1 MMIIKFQ
8 HPLLKLQTIAAFF
21 MLIMLAACTEPFA
34 VPKKGEN
41 EKNTRVIF
49 EEGIEIEK
57 NIQGDEQ
64 IVEIV
69 ENQKARVKK
78 LAQFGPTREI
88 SNKNLSLNRKKI
100 INTSEPNTPV
110 LASLNTDL
118 YESFPVTL
126 SFINTDIR
134 EVMQVF
140 SEITNRNIL
149 VGKEVQ
155 AILNI
160 ELRDI
165 PWKIALKSI
174 LDIEGLTW
182 AIDNKTGLIRIHGK
196 DILREQIT
204 YDKERLQTLN
214 DQLDYQASLV
224 PKSTAVFQLYYIKAE
239 TMLKRLNEALLGGQA
254 GEGETAASTISSV
267 KLMAEP
273 NQNTIIANGT
283 EEDLIFVEKIINEV
297 DLPVEQVLIEAIIV
311 KATDTFQEEL
321 GARLGGA
328 VDIASFKQDTKNEQ
342 LRDLRGTQVG
352 PGQANSGSAAKDQS
366 FATVANTDE
375 YNQDRITDFA
385 IANPTMGLGIIADIG
400 FAQLKGEIFT
410 MQSEGLTKTIDNPK
424 VFVLDNQEAKITS
437 GTQIAYIGS
446 GDNAGVELVD
456 AALELTVTPQIVGDG
471 NILIILSVS
480 NNSPSGSGSNPPI
493 STLEIDTSLIVK
505 DGDVV
510 VIGGVFSN
518 TESQSESKVPILGDI
533 PFLGRLFRS
542 DAKVDNQEQVLIFI
556 APKVV

>member
-1 MMIIKFQ
+1 MMNINFQ
-8 HPLLKLQTIAAFF
+8 HPLLKFQTIAVFLI
-21 MLIMLAACTEPFA
+21 LIMLVACTEPYT

-49 EEGIEIEK
+49 EEDIEKEK

-64 IVEIV
+64 IIEIV
-69 ENQKARVKK
+69 KNQKAKVER

-214 DQLDYQASLV
+214 DQLDYQANLV

-254 GEGETAASTISSV
+254 GEGETAASTISSI

-328 VDIASFKQDTKNEQ
+328 VDIASFKQGTKNEQ
-342 LRDLRGTQVG
+342 LRDLRGVQVG
-352 PGQANSGSAAKDQS
+352 PGQANSGDVSTQA
-366 FATVANTDE
+366 FATVANTDA

-385 IANPTMGLGIIADIG
+385 IANPTLGLGIIADIG
-400 FAQLKGEIFT
+400 FAQIKGEIFT

>member
-1 MMIIKFQ
+1 MMNINFQ
-8 HPLLKLQTIAAFF
+8 HPLLKFQTIAVFLI
-21 MLIMLAACTEPFA
+21 LIMLVACTEPYT

-49 EEGIEIEK
+49 EEDIEKEK

-64 IVEIV
+64 IIEIV
-69 ENQKARVKK
+69 KNQKAKVER

-214 DQLDYQASLV
+214 DQLDYQANLV

-254 GEGETAASTISSV
+254 GEGETAASTISSI

-342 LRDLRGTQVG
+342 LRDLRGVQVG
-352 PGQANSGSAAKDQS
+352 PGQANSGDVSTQA
-366 FATVANTDE
+366 FATVANTDA

-385 IANPTMGLGIIADIG
+385 IANPTLGLGIIADIG
-400 FAQLKGEIFT
+400 FAQIKGEIFT

-437 GTQIAYIGS
+437 GTQIAYIGT

>member
-1 MMIIKFQ
+1 MMNINFQ
-8 HPLLKLQTIAAFF
+8 HPLLILQTTAFLL
-21 MLIMLAACTEPFA
+21 MLIILAACTEPYS
-34 VPKKGEN
+34 VPKKGED

-49 EEGIEIEK
+49 EEDIDTEK

-64 IVEIV
+64 IVELV
-69 ENQKARVKK
+69 KNQKAKVES

-88 SNKNLSLNRKKI
+88 SNEDLSLNRKKI
-100 INTSEPNTPV
+100 INTSEPNTPM

-126 SFINTDIR
+126 SFTNTDIR

-160 ELRDI
+160 ELRNI

-182 AIDNKTGLIRIHGK
+182 AIDEKTGLIRIHGK
-196 DILREQIT
+196 DVLREQIT
-204 YDKERLQTLN
+204 YDEERLQSLN
-214 DQLDYQASLV
+214 DQLDYQANLV
-224 PKSTAVFQLYYIKAE
+224 PKSTAVFQLYYVKAE

-254 GEGETAASTISSV
+254 GEGETAASSTSSI

-273 NQNTIIANGT
+273 SQNTIIANGT
-283 EEDLIFVEKIINEV
+283 KEDLIFVEKIINEV

-328 VDIASFKQDTKNEQ
+328 ANIPLIDGDERIRDI
-342 LRDLRGTQVG
+342 RGTQVG
-352 PGQANSGSAAKDQS
+352 PGQANSGSAETQA
-366 FATVANTDE
+366 FATAADTDS
-375 YNQDRITDFA
+375 YNQDRITDFS
-385 IANPTMGLGIIADIG
+385 IANPTLGLGIIADIG
-400 FAQLKGEIFT
+400 FAQLKGEIYV

-437 GTQIAYIGS
+437 GTQIAYTG
-446 GDNAGVELVD
+446 GGEDAGVELVD

-471 NILIILSVS
+471 NIKISLAVS

-493 STLEIDTSLIVK
+493 STLEIDTNLIVK

-533 PFLGRLFRS
+533 PIIGRLFRS

>member
-1 MMIIKFQ
+1 MMNINFQ
-8 HPLLKLQTIAAFF
+8 HPLLKFQTIAVFLI
-21 MLIMLAACTEPFA
+21 LIMLVACTEPYT

-49 EEGIEIEK
+49 EEDIEKEK

-64 IVEIV
+64 IIEIV
-69 ENQKARVKK
+69 KDQKAKVER

-214 DQLDYQASLV
+214 DQLDYQANLV

-254 GEGETAASTISSV
+254 GEGETAASTISSI

-342 LRDLRGTQVG
+342 LRDLRGVQVG
-352 PGQANSGSAAKDQS
+352 PGQANSGDVSTQA
-366 FATVANTDE
+366 FATVANTDA

-385 IANPTMGLGIIADIG
+385 IANPTLGLGIIADIG
-400 FAQLKGEIFT
+400 FAQIKGEIFT

>member
-1 MMIIKFQ
+1 MMNINFQ
-8 HPLLKLQTIAAFF
+8 HPLLKFQTIAVFLI
-21 MLIMLAACTEPFA
+21 LIMLVACTEPYT

-49 EEGIEIEK
+49 EEDIEKEK

-64 IVEIV
+64 IIEIV
-69 ENQKARVKK
+69 KNQKAKVER

-214 DQLDYQASLV
+214 DQLDYQKNLV

-254 GEGETAASTISSV
+254 GEGETAASTISSI

-328 VDIASFKQDTKNEQ
+328 VDIASFKQGTKNEQ
-342 LRDLRGTQVG
+342 LRDLRGVQVG
-352 PGQANSGSAAKDQS
+352 PGQANSGDVSTQA
-366 FATVANTDE
+366 FATVANTDA

-385 IANPTMGLGIIADIG
+385 IANPTLGLGIIADIG
-400 FAQLKGEIFT
+400 FAQIKGEIFT

>member
-1 MMIIKFQ
+1 MMNINFQ
-8 HPLLKLQTIAAFF
+8 HPLLKFQTIAVFLI
-21 MLIMLAACTEPFA
+21 LIMLVACTEPYT

-49 EEGIEIEK
+49 EEDIEKEK

-64 IVEIV
+64 IIEIV
-69 ENQKARVKK
+69 KNQKAKVER

-214 DQLDYQASLV
+214 DQLDYQANLV

-254 GEGETAASTISSV
+254 GEGETAASTISSI

-342 LRDLRGTQVG
+342 LRDLRGVQVG
-352 PGQANSGSAAKDQS
+352 PGQANSGDVSTQA
-366 FATVANTDE
+366 FATVANTDA

-385 IANPTMGLGIIADIG
+385 IANPTLGLGIIADIG
-400 FAQLKGEIFT
+400 FAQIKGEIFT

-437 GTQIAYIGS
+437 GTQIAYTGT
-446 GDNAGVELVD
+446 GDDAGVELVD

>member
-1 MMIIKFQ
+1 MMNINFQ
-8 HPLLKLQTIAAFF
+8 HPLLILQTTAFLL
-21 MLIMLAACTEPFA
+21 MLIILAACVPPYA
-34 VPKKGEN
+34 VPKKGED

-49 EEGIEIEK
+49 EEDIDTEK

-64 IVEIV
+64 IVELV
-69 ENQKARVKK
+69 KNQKAKVES

-88 SNKNLSLNRKKI
+88 SNEDLSLNRKKI
-100 INTSEPNTPV
+100 INTSEPNTPM

-126 SFINTDIR
+126 SFNNTDIR

-149 VGKEVQ
+149 VGKEVK
-155 AILNI
+155 ATLNI

-182 AIDNKTGLIRIHGK
+182 AIDEKTGLIRIHGK
-196 DILREQIT
+196 DVLREQIT
-204 YDKERLQTLN
+204 YDEERLQSLN
-214 DQLDYQASLV
+214 DQLDYQANLV

-254 GEGETAASTISSV
+254 GEGETAASSTSSI

-273 NQNTIIANGT
+273 SQNTIIANGT
-283 EEDLIFVEKIINEV
+283 KEDLIFVEKIINEV

-328 VDIASFKQDTKNEQ
+328 ANIPLIDGEERIRDI
-342 LRDLRGTQVG
+342 RGTQVG
-352 PGQANSGSAAKDQS
+352 PGQANSGSAETQA
-366 FATVANTDE
+366 FATAADTDS
-375 YNQDRITDFA
+375 YNQDRITDFS
-385 IANPTMGLGIIADIG
+385 IANPTLGLGIIADIG
-400 FAQLKGEIFT
+400 FAQLKGEIYT

-437 GTQIAYIGS
+437 GTQIAYTG
-446 GDNAGVELVD
+446 GGEDAGVELVD

-471 NILIILSVS
+471 NIKISLAVS
-480 NNSPSGSGSNPPI
+480 NNSPSGSGANPPI
-493 STLEIDTSLIVK
+493 STLEIDTNLIVK

-533 PFLGRLFRS
+533 PILGRLFRS

>member
-1 MMIIKFQ
+1 MMNINFQ
-8 HPLLKLQTIAAFF
+8 HPLLILQTTAFLL
-21 MLIMLAACTEPFA
+21 MLIILAACVPPYA
-34 VPKKGEN
+34 VPKKGED

-49 EEGIEIEK
+49 EDDIDKEK

-64 IVEIV
+64 IVELV
-69 ENQKARVKK
+69 KNQKAKVES

-88 SNKNLSLNRKKI
+88 SNEDLSLNRKKI
-100 INTSEPNTPV
+100 INTSEPNTPM

-126 SFINTDIR
+126 SFNNTDIR

-160 ELRDI
+160 ELRNI

-182 AIDNKTGLIRIHGK
+182 AIDEKTGLIRIHGK
-196 DILREQIT
+196 DVLREQIT
-204 YDKERLQTLN
+204 YDEERLQSLN
-214 DQLDYQASLV
+214 DQLDYQANLV

-254 GEGETAASTISSV
+254 GEGETAASTISI

-273 NQNTIIANGT
+273 SQNTIIANGT
-283 EEDLIFVEKIINEV
+283 KEDLIFVEKIINEV

-328 VDIASFKQDTKNEQ
+328 ANIPLIDGDERIRDI
-342 LRDLRGTQVG
+342 RGTQVG
-352 PGQANSGSAAKDQS
+352 PGQANSGSVETQA
-366 FATVANTDE
+366 FATAADTDS
-375 YNQDRITDFA
+375 YNQDRITDFS
-385 IANPTMGLGIIADIG
+385 IANPTLGLGIIADIG
-400 FAQLKGEIFT
+400 FAQLKGEIYT

-437 GTQIAYIGS
+437 GTQIAYTGT
-446 GDNAGVELVD
+446 GEDAGVELVD

-471 NILIILSVS
+471 NIKISLAVS

-493 STLEIDTSLIVK
+493 STLEIDTDLIVK

-533 PFLGRLFRS
+533 PILGRLFRS

>member
-1 MMIIKFQ
+1 MMNINFQ
-8 HPLLKLQTIAAFF
+8 HPLLKFQTIAVFLI
-21 MLIMLAACTEPFA
+21 LIMLVACTEPYT

-49 EEGIEIEK
+49 EEDIEKEK

-64 IVEIV
+64 IIEIV
-69 ENQKARVKK
+69 KNQKEKVER

-100 INTSEPNTPV
+100 INTSEPNAPV
-110 LASLNTDL
+110 LASLNTEL

-224 PKSTAVFQLYYIKAE
+224 PKLTAVFQLYYIKAE
-239 TMLKRLNEALLGGQA
+239 TMLKRLNEALLGGQV
-254 GEGETAASTISSV
+254 GEGETAASTISSI

-273 NQNTIIANGT
+273 SQNTIIANGT

-328 VDIASFKQDTKNEQ
+328 ANIPLIRGQVGEGIRDI
-342 LRDLRGTQVG
+342 RGTQVG
-352 PGQANSGSAAKDQS
+352 PGQANSGSAETQS
-366 FATVANTDE
+366 FATAADTDS
-375 YNQDRITDFA
+375 YNQDRITDFS

-400 FAQLKGEIFT
+400 FAQIKAEIFT
-410 MQSEGLTKTIDNPK
+410 MQSQGLTKTIDNPK
-424 VFVLDNQEAKITS
+424 VFVLNNQEAKITS
-437 GTQIAYIGS
+437 GTQIAYIGT

-518 TESQSESKVPILGDI
+518 TESQSETKVPILGDI
-533 PFLGRLFRS
+533 PFIGRLFRS

>member
-1 MMIIKFQ
+1 MMNINFQ
-8 HPLLKLQTIAAFF
+8 HPLLKFQTIAVFLI
-21 MLIMLAACTEPFA
+21 LIMLVACAEPYT

-49 EEGIEIEK
+49 EEDIEKEK

-64 IVEIV
+64 IIEIV
-69 ENQKARVKK
+69 KNQKAKVER

-214 DQLDYQASLV
+214 DQLDYQANLV

-254 GEGETAASTISSV
+254 GEGETAASTISSI

-328 VDIASFKQDTKNEQ
+328 VDMASFKQDTKNEQ
-342 LRDLRGTQVG
+342 LRDLRGVQVG
-352 PGQANSGSAAKDQS
+352 PGQANSGDVSTQA
-366 FATVANTDE
+366 FATVANTDA

-385 IANPTMGLGIIADIG
+385 IANPTLGLGIIADIG
-400 FAQLKGEIFT
+400 FAQIKGEIFT

-456 AALELTVTPQIVGDG
+456 AALELTVTPQIVGEG

>member
-1 MMIIKFQ
+1 MMNINFQ
-8 HPLLKLQTIAAFF
+8 HPLLILQTTAFVL
-21 MLIMLAACTEPFA
+21 MLLILAACTEPYA
-34 VPKKGEN
+34 VPKKGED

-49 EEGIEIEK
+49 EEDIDTEK

-64 IVEIV
+64 IVELV
-69 ENQKARVKK
+69 KNQKAKVES

-88 SNKNLSLNRKKI
+88 SNEDLSLNRKKI
-100 INTSEPNTPV
+100 INTSEPNTPM

-126 SFINTDIR
+126 SFNNTDIR

-160 ELRDI
+160 ELRNI

-182 AIDNKTGLIRIHGK
+182 AIDEKTGLIRIHGK
-196 DILREQIT
+196 DVLREQIT
-204 YDKERLQTLN
+204 YDEERLQSLN
-214 DQLDYQASLV
+214 DQLDYQANLV
-224 PKSTAVFQLYYIKAE
+224 PKSTAVFQLYYVKAE

-254 GEGETAASTISSV
+254 GEGETAASTISI

-273 NQNTIIANGT
+273 SQNTIIANGT
-283 EEDLIFVEKIINEV
+283 KEDLIFVEKIINEV

-328 VDIASFKQDTKNEQ
+328 ANIPLIDGDERIRDI
-342 LRDLRGTQVG
+342 RGTQVG
-352 PGQANSGSAAKDQS
+352 PGQANSGSAETQA
-366 FATVANTDE
+366 FATAADTDS
-375 YNQDRITDFA
+375 YNQDRITDFS
-385 IANPTMGLGIIADIG
+385 IANPTLGLGIIADIG
-400 FAQLKGEIFT
+400 FAQLKGEIYT

-437 GTQIAYIGS
+437 GTQIAYTG
-446 GDNAGVELVD
+446 GGEDAGVELVD

-471 NILIILSVS
+471 NIKISLAVS
-480 NNSPSGSGSNPPI
+480 NNSPSGSGANPPI
-493 STLEIDTSLIVK
+493 STLEIDTNLIVK

-533 PFLGRLFRS
+533 PIIGRLFRS

>member
-1 MMIIKFQ
+1 MMNINFQ
-8 HPLLKLQTIAAFF
+8 HPLLKFQTIAVFLI
-21 MLIMLAACTEPFA
+21 LIMLVACTEPYT

-49 EEGIEIEK
+49 EEDIEKEK
-57 NIQGDEQ
+57 NIQGEEQ
-64 IVEIV
+64 IIEIV
-69 ENQKARVKK
+69 KNQKEKVER

-88 SNKNLSLNRKKI
+88 SNKNLNLNRKKI

-214 DQLDYQASLV
+214 DQLDYQANLV

-254 GEGETAASTISSV
+254 GEGETAASTISSI

-328 VDIASFKQDTKNEQ
+328 VDMASFKQDTKNEQ
-342 LRDLRGTQVG
+342 LRDLRGVQVG
-352 PGQANSGSAAKDQS
+352 PGQANSGDVSTQA
-366 FATVANTDE
+366 FATVANTDA

-385 IANPTMGLGIIADIG
+385 IANPTLGLGIIADIG
-400 FAQLKGEIFT
+400 FAQIKGEIFT

>member
-1 MMIIKFQ
+1 MMNINFQ
-8 HPLLKLQTIAAFF
+8 HPLLILQTTAFVL
-21 MLIMLAACTEPFA
+21 MLLILAACVPPYA
-34 VPKKGEN
+34 VPKKGED

-49 EEGIEIEK
+49 EEDIDTEK

-64 IVEIV
+64 IVELV
-69 ENQKARVKK
+69 KNQKAKVES
-78 LAQFGPTREI
+78 LTQFGPTREI
-88 SNKNLSLNRKKI
+88 SNKDLGLNRKKI
-100 INTSEPNTPV
+100 IHTSEPNTPL

-126 SFINTDIR
+126 SFTNTDIR

-182 AIDNKTGLIRIHGK
+182 AIDEKTGLIRIHGK
-196 DILREQIT
+196 DVLREQIT
-204 YDKERLQTLN
+204 YDEERLQSLN
-214 DQLDYQASLV
+214 DQLDYQANLV
-224 PKSTAVFQLYYIKAE
+224 PKSTAVFQLYYVKAE

-254 GEGETAASTISSV
+254 GEGETAASSTSSI

-273 NQNTIIANGT
+273 SQNTIIANGT
-283 EEDLIFVEKIINEV
+283 KEDLIFVEKIINEV

-328 VDIASFKQDTKNEQ
+328 ANIPLIDKDERIRDI
-342 LRDLRGTQVG
+342 RGTQVG
-352 PGQANSGSAAKDQS
+352 PGQANSGSAETQA
-366 FATVANTDE
+366 FATAADTDS
-375 YNQDRITDFA
+375 YNQDRITDFS
-385 IANPTMGLGIIADIG
+385 IANPTLGLGIIADIG
-400 FAQLKGEIFT
+400 FAQLKGEIYT

-437 GTQIAYIGS
+437 GTQIAYTG
-446 GDNAGVELVD
+446 GGEDAGVELVD

-471 NILIILSVS
+471 NIKISLAVS
-480 NNSPSGSGSNPPI
+480 NNSPSGSGANPPI
-493 STLEIDTSLIVK
+493 STLEIDTNLIVK

-533 PFLGRLFRS
+533 PILGRLFRS

>member
-1 MMIIKFQ
+1 MMNINFQ
-8 HPLLKLQTIAAFF
+8 HPLLKFQTIAVFLI
-21 MLIMLAACTEPFA
+21 LIMLVACTEPYT

-49 EEGIEIEK
+49 EEDIEKEK

-64 IVEIV
+64 IIEIV
-69 ENQKARVKK
+69 KNQKAKVER

-110 LASLNTDL
+110 LSSLNTDL

-214 DQLDYQASLV
+214 DQLDYQANLV

-254 GEGETAASTISSV
+254 GEGETAASTISSI

-328 VDIASFKQDTKNEQ
+328 VDIASFKQGTKNEQ
-342 LRDLRGTQVG
+342 LRDLRGVQVG
-352 PGQANSGSAAKDQS
+352 PGQANSGSDATQA
-366 FATVANTDE
+366 FATVANTDA

-385 IANPTMGLGIIADIG
+385 IANPTLGLGIIADIG
-400 FAQLKGEIFT
+400 FAQIKGEIFT

-437 GTQIAYIGS
+437 GTQIAYTGT
-446 GDNAGVELVD
+446 GEDAGVELVD

>member
-1 MMIIKFQ
+1 MMNINFQ
-8 HPLLKLQTIAAFF
+8 HPLLILQTTAFLL
-21 MLIMLAACTEPFA
+21 MLIILAACTEPYS
-34 VPKKGEN
+34 VPKKGED

-49 EEGIEIEK
+49 EEDIDTEK

-64 IVEIV
+64 IVELV
-69 ENQKARVKK
+69 KNQKAKVES

-88 SNKNLSLNRKKI
+88 SNKDLSLNRKKI
-100 INTSEPNTPV
+100 INTSEPNTPM

-126 SFINTDIR
+126 SFTNTDIR

-160 ELRDI
+160 ELRNI

-182 AIDNKTGLIRIHGK
+182 AIDEKTGLIRIHGK
-196 DILREQIT
+196 DVLREQIT
-204 YDKERLQTLN
+204 YDEERLQSLN
-214 DQLDYQASLV
+214 DQLDYQANLV

-254 GEGETAASTISSV
+254 GEGETAESNISSI

-273 NQNTIIANGT
+273 SQNTIIANGT
-283 EEDLIFVEKIINEV
+283 KEDLIFVEKIINEV

-328 VDIASFKQDTKNEQ
+328 ANIPLIDGDERIRDI
-342 LRDLRGTQVG
+342 RGTQVG
-352 PGQANSGSAAKDQS
+352 PGQANSGSAETQA
-366 FATVANTDE
+366 FATAADTDS
-375 YNQDRITDFA
+375 YNQDRITDFS
-385 IANPTMGLGIIADIG
+385 IANPTLGLGIIADIG
-400 FAQLKGEIFT
+400 FAQLKGEIYT

-437 GTQIAYIGS
+437 GTQIAYTG
-446 GDNAGVELVD
+446 GGEDAGVELVD

-471 NILIILSVS
+471 NIKISLAVS
-480 NNSPSGSGSNPPI
+480 NNSPSGSGANPPI
-493 STLEIDTSLIVK
+493 STLEIDTNLIVK

-533 PFLGRLFRS
+533 PILGRLFRS

>member
-1 MMIIKFQ
+1 MMNINFQ
-8 HPLLKLQTIAAFF
+8 HPLLKFQTIAVFLI
-21 MLIMLAACTEPFA
+21 LIMLVACTDPYT

-41 EKNTRVIF
+41 EKNTRDIF
-49 EEGIEIEK
+49 GEDIDKEK
-57 NIQGDEQ
+57 NIQGNEQ

-69 ENQKARVKK
+69 KNQKEKVER
-78 LAQFGPTREI
+78 LAQFGPKREI
-88 SNKNLSLNRKKI
+88 SNKDLSLNRKKI
-100 INTSEPNTPV
+100 INTSEPNAPL

-140 SEITNRNIL
+140 AEITNRNIL

-224 PKSTAVFQLYYIKAE
+224 PKLTAVFQLYYIKAE

-254 GEGETAASTISSV
+254 GEGETAASTISSI

-273 NQNTIIANGT
+273 SQNTIIANGT

-297 DLPVEQVLIEAIIV
+297 DLPVQQVLIEAIIV

-321 GARLGGA
+321 GARLGAAANIPLITGDERIR
-328 VDIASFKQDTKNEQ
+328 DI
-342 LRDLRGTQVG
+342 RGTQVG
-352 PGQANSGSAAKDQS
+352 PGQANSGSAETQA
-366 FATVANTDE
+366 FATAADTDS
-375 YNQDRITDFA
+375 YNQDRITDFS
-385 IANPTMGLGIIADIG
+385 IANPTFGLGIIADIG
-400 FAQLKGEIFT
+400 FAQIKAEIFT
-410 MQSEGLTKTIDNPK
+410 MQSQGLTKTIDNPK
-424 VFVLDNQEAKITS
+424 VFVLNNQEAKITS
-437 GTQIAYIGS
+437 GTQIAYIGT

-518 TESQSESKVPILGDI
+518 TESQSETKVPFLGDI
-533 PFLGRLFRS
+533 PFIGRFFRS

>member
-1 MMIIKFQ
+1 MMNINFQ
-8 HPLLKLQTIAAFF
+8 HPLLILQTTAFVL
-21 MLIMLAACTEPFA
+21 MLLILAACVPPYA
-34 VPKKGEN
+34 VPKKGED

-49 EEGIEIEK
+49 EEDIDTEK

-64 IVEIV
+64 IVELV
-69 ENQKARVKK
+69 KNQKAKVES

-88 SNKNLSLNRKKI
+88 SNEDLSLNRKKI
-100 INTSEPNTPV
+100 INTSEPNTPM

-126 SFINTDIR
+126 SFNNTDIR

-182 AIDNKTGLIRIHGK
+182 AIDEKTGLIRIHGK
-196 DILREQIT
+196 DVLREQIT
-204 YDKERLQTLN
+204 YDEERLQSLN
-214 DQLDYQASLV
+214 DQLDYQANLV
-224 PKSTAVFQLYYIKAE
+224 PKSTAVFQLYYVKAE

-254 GEGETAASTISSV
+254 GEGETAASSTSSI

-273 NQNTIIANGT
+273 SQNTIIANGT
-283 EEDLIFVEKIINEV
+283 KEDLIFVEKIINEV

-328 VDIASFKQDTKNEQ
+328 ANIPLIDGDQRIRDI
-342 LRDLRGTQVG
+342 RGTQVG
-352 PGQANSGSAAKDQS
+352 PGQANSGSAETQA
-366 FATVANTDE
+366 FATAADTDS
-375 YNQDRITDFA
+375 YNQDRITDFS
-385 IANPTMGLGIIADIG
+385 IANPTLGLGIIADIG
-400 FAQLKGEIFT
+400 FAQLKGEIYT

-437 GTQIAYIGS
+437 GTQIAYTGT
-446 GDNAGVELVD
+446 GEDAGVELVD

-471 NILIILSVS
+471 NIKISLAVS
-480 NNSPSGSGSNPPI
+480 NNSPSGSGANPPI
-493 STLEIDTSLIVK
+493 STLEIDTNLIVK

-510 VIGGVFSN
+510 GIGGVFSN
-518 TESQSESKVPILGDI
+518 TESQSESKVPVLGDI
-533 PFLGRLFRS
+533 PILGRLFRS

>member
-1 MMIIKFQ
+1 MMNINFQ
-8 HPLLKLQTIAAFF
+8 HPLLILQTTAFVL
-21 MLIMLAACTEPFA
+21 MLLILAACTEPYA
-34 VPKKGEN
+34 VPKKGED

-49 EEGIEIEK
+49 EEDIDTEK

-64 IVEIV
+64 IVELV
-69 ENQKARVKK
+69 KNQKAKVES

-100 INTSEPNTPV
+100 INTSEPNTPM

-126 SFINTDIR
+126 SFTNTDIR

-160 ELRDI
+160 ELRNI

-182 AIDNKTGLIRIHGK
+182 AIDEKTGLIRIHGK
-196 DILREQIT
+196 DVLREQIT
-204 YDKERLQTLN
+204 YDEERLQSLN
-214 DQLDYQASLV
+214 DQLDYQANLV
-224 PKSTAVFQLYYIKAE
+224 PKSTAVFQLYYVKAE
-239 TMLKRLNEALLGGQA
+239 IMLKRLNEALLGGQA
-254 GEGETAASTISSV
+254 GEGETAASSTSSI

-273 NQNTIIANGT
+273 SQNTIIANGT
-283 EEDLIFVEKIINEV
+283 KEDLIFVEKIINEV

-328 VDIASFKQDTKNEQ
+328 ANIPIIGEDERIRDI
-342 LRDLRGTQVG
+342 RGTQVG
-352 PGQANSGSAAKDQS
+352 PGQANSGSAETQA
-366 FATVANTDE
+366 FATAADTDS
-375 YNQDRITDFA
+375 YNQDRITDFS
-385 IANPTMGLGIIADIG
+385 IANPTLGLGIIADIG
-400 FAQLKGEIFT
+400 FAQLKGEIYI

-437 GTQIAYIGS
+437 GTQIAYTG
-446 GDNAGVELVD
+446 GGEDAGVELVD

-471 NILIILSVS
+471 NIKISLAVS

-493 STLEIDTSLIVK
+493 STLEIDTNLIVK

-533 PFLGRLFRS
+533 PILGRLFRS

>member
-1 MMIIKFQ
+1 MMNINFQ
-8 HPLLKLQTIAAFF
+8 HPLLKFQTIAVFLI
-21 MLIMLAACTEPFA
+21 LIMLVACAEPYT

-49 EEGIEIEK
+49 EEDIEKEK

-64 IVEIV
+64 IIEIV
-69 ENQKARVKK
+69 KNQKEKVER

-100 INTSEPNTPV
+100 INTSEPNAPV
-110 LASLNTDL
+110 LASLNTEL

-224 PKSTAVFQLYYIKAE
+224 PKLTAVFQLYYIKAE

-254 GEGETAASTISSV
+254 GEGETAASTISSI

-273 NQNTIIANGT
+273 SQNTIIANGT

-328 VDIASFKQDTKNEQ
+328 ANIPLITGDERIRDI
-342 LRDLRGTQVG
+342 RGTQVG
-352 PGQANSGSAAKDQS
+352 PGQANSGSAETQS
-366 FATVANTDE
+366 FATAADTDS
-375 YNQDRITDFA
+375 YNQDRITDFS

-400 FAQLKGEIFT
+400 FAQIKAEIFT
-410 MQSEGLTKTIDNPK
+410 MQSQGLTKTIDNPK
-424 VFVLDNQEAKITS
+424 VFVLNNQEAKITS

-518 TESQSESKVPILGDI
+518 TESQSETKVPFFGDI
-533 PFLGRLFRS
+533 PFIGRFFRS

>member
-1 MMIIKFQ
+1 MMNINFQ
-8 HPLLKLQTIAAFF
+8 HPLLKFQTIAVFLI
-21 MLIMLAACTEPFA
+21 LIMLVACTEPYT

-49 EEGIEIEK
+49 EEDIEKEK

-64 IVEIV
+64 IIEIV
-69 ENQKARVKK
+69 KNQKAKVER

-214 DQLDYQASLV
+214 DQLDYQANLV

-254 GEGETAASTISSV
+254 GEGETAASTISSI

-328 VDIASFKQDTKNEQ
+328 VDIASFKQGTKNEQ
-342 LRDLRGTQVG
+342 LRDLRGVQVG
-352 PGQANSGSAAKDQS
+352 PGQANSGDVSTQA
-366 FATVANTDE
+366 FATVANTDA

-385 IANPTMGLGIIADIG
+385 IANPTLGLGIIADIG
-400 FAQLKGEIFT
+400 FAQIKGEIFT

-437 GTQIAYIGS
+437 GTQIAYTGT
-446 GDNAGVELVD
+446 GEDAGVELVD

-471 NILIILSVS
+471 NILIILAVS

>member
-1 MMIIKFQ
+1 MMNINFQ
-8 HPLLKLQTIAAFF
+8 HPLLILQTTAFLL
-21 MLIMLAACTEPFA
+21 MLIILAACVPPYA
-34 VPKKGEN
+34 VPKKGED

-49 EEGIEIEK
+49 EEDIDKEK

-64 IVEIV
+64 IVELV
-69 ENQKARVKK
+69 KNQKAKVES

-88 SNKNLSLNRKKI
+88 SNKDLSLNRKKI
-100 INTSEPNTPV
+100 INTSEPNTPM

-126 SFINTDIR
+126 SFTNTDIR

-160 ELRDI
+160 ELRNI

-182 AIDNKTGLIRIHGK
+182 AIDEKTGLIRIHGK
-196 DILREQIT
+196 DVLREQIT
-204 YDKERLQTLN
+204 YDEERLQSLN
-214 DQLDYQASLV
+214 DQLDYQANLV
-224 PKSTAVFQLYYIKAE
+224 PKSTAVFQLYYVKAE

-254 GEGETAASTISSV
+254 GEGETAASSTSSI

-273 NQNTIIANGT
+273 SQNTIIANGT
-283 EEDLIFVEKIINEV
+283 KEDLIFVEKIINEV

-328 VDIASFKQDTKNEQ
+328 ANIPLIDGDERIRDI
-342 LRDLRGTQVG
+342 RGTQVG
-352 PGQANSGSAAKDQS
+352 PGQANSGSAETQA
-366 FATVANTDE
+366 FATAADTDS
-375 YNQDRITDFA
+375 YNQDRITDFS
-385 IANPTMGLGIIADIG
+385 IANPTLGLGIIADIG
-400 FAQLKGEIFT
+400 FAQLKGEIYT

-437 GTQIAYIGS
+437 GTQIAYTG
-446 GDNAGVELVD
+446 GGEDAGVELVD

-471 NILIILSVS
+471 NIKISLAVS
-480 NNSPSGSGSNPPI
+480 NNSPSGSGANPPI
-493 STLEIDTSLIVK
+493 STLEIDTNLIVK

-533 PFLGRLFRS
+533 PILGRLFRS

>member
-1 MMIIKFQ
+1 MMNINFQ
-8 HPLLKLQTIAAFF
+8 HPLLILQTTAFVL
-21 MLIMLAACTEPFA
+21 MLLILAACTEPYA
-34 VPKKGEN
+34 VPKKGED

-49 EEGIEIEK
+49 EEDIDTEK

-64 IVEIV
+64 IVELV
-69 ENQKARVKK
+69 KNQKAKVES
-78 LAQFGPTREI
+78 LTQFGPTREI
-88 SNKNLSLNRKKI
+88 SNKDLSLNRKKI
-100 INTSEPNTPV
+100 INTSEPNTPM

-126 SFINTDIR
+126 SFTNTDIR

-160 ELRDI
+160 ELRNI

-182 AIDNKTGLIRIHGK
+182 AIDEKTGLIRIHGK
-196 DILREQIT
+196 DVLREQIT
-204 YDKERLQTLN
+204 YDEERLQSLN
-214 DQLDYQASLV
+214 DQLDYQANLV
-224 PKSTAVFQLYYIKAE
+224 PKSTAVFQLYYVKAE

-254 GEGETAASTISSV
+254 GEGETAASSTSSI

-273 NQNTIIANGT
+273 SQNTIIANGT
-283 EEDLIFVEKIINEV
+283 KEDLIFVEKIINEV

-328 VDIASFKQDTKNEQ
+328 ANIPLIDGDERIRDI
-342 LRDLRGTQVG
+342 RGTQVG
-352 PGQANSGSAAKDQS
+352 PGQANSGSAETQA
-366 FATVANTDE
+366 FATAADTDS
-375 YNQDRITDFA
+375 YNQDRITDFS
-385 IANPTMGLGIIADIG
+385 IANPTLGLGIIADIG
-400 FAQLKGEIFT
+400 FAQLKGEIYT

-437 GTQIAYIGS
+437 GTQIAYTG
-446 GDNAGVELVD
+446 GGEDAGVELVD

-471 NILIILSVS
+471 NIKISLAVS
-480 NNSPSGSGSNPPI
+480 NNSPSGSGANPPI
-493 STLEIDTSLIVK
+493 STLEIDTNLIVK

-533 PFLGRLFRS
+533 PILGRLFRS

>member
-1 MMIIKFQ
+1 MMNINFQ
-8 HPLLKLQTIAAFF
+8 HPLLILQTTAFVL
-21 MLIMLAACTEPFA
+21 MLLILAACVPPYA
-34 VPKKGEN
+34 VPKKGED

-49 EEGIEIEK
+49 EEDIDTEK

-64 IVEIV
+64 IVELV
-69 ENQKARVKK
+69 KNQKAKVVS

-88 SNKNLSLNRKKI
+88 SNEDLSLNRKKI
-100 INTSEPNTPV
+100 INTSEPNTPM
-110 LASLNTDL
+110 LASLNTEL

-126 SFINTDIR
+126 SFNNTDIR

-160 ELRDI
+160 ELRNI

-182 AIDNKTGLIRIHGK
+182 AIDEKTGLIRIHGK
-196 DILREQIT
+196 DVLKEQIT
-204 YDKERLQTLN
+204 YDEERLQSLN
-214 DQLDYQASLV
+214 DQLDYQANLV

-254 GEGETAASTISSV
+254 GEGETATSTISSI

-273 NQNTIIANGT
+273 SQNTIIANGT
-283 EEDLIFVEKIINEV
+283 KEDLIFVEKIINEV

-328 VDIASFKQDTKNEQ
+328 ANIPLIDGDERIRDI
-342 LRDLRGTQVG
+342 RGTQVG
-352 PGQANSGSAAKDQS
+352 PGQANSGSVETQA
-366 FATVANTDE
+366 FATAADTDS
-375 YNQDRITDFA
+375 YNQDRITDFS
-385 IANPTMGLGIIADIG
+385 IANPTLGLGIIADIG
-400 FAQLKGEIFT
+400 FAQLKGEIYV

-437 GTQIAYIGS
+437 GTQIAYTG
-446 GDNAGVELVD
+446 GGEDAGVELVD

-471 NILIILSVS
+471 NIKISLAVS
-480 NNSPSGSGSNPPI
+480 NNSPSGSGANPPI
-493 STLEIDTSLIVK
+493 STLEIDTNLIVK
-505 DGDVV
+505 NGDVV

-533 PFLGRLFRS
+533 PIIGRLFRS

>member
-1 MMIIKFQ
+1 MMNINFQ
-8 HPLLKLQTIAAFF
+8 HPLLKFQTIAVFLI
-21 MLIMLAACTEPFA
+21 LIMLVACAEPYT

-49 EEGIEIEK
+49 EEDIEKEK

-64 IVEIV
+64 IIEIV
-69 ENQKARVKK
+69 KNQKAKVER

-88 SNKNLSLNRKKI
+88 SNKNLSLDRKKI

-254 GEGETAASTISSV
+254 GEGETAASTISSI

-328 VDIASFKQDTKNEQ
+328 VDIASFKQGTKNEQ
-342 LRDLRGTQVG
+342 LRDLRGVQVG
-352 PGQANSGSAAKDQS
+352 PGQANSGDVSTQA
-366 FATVANTDE
+366 FATVANTDA

-385 IANPTMGLGIIADIG
+385 IANPTLGLGIIADIG
-400 FAQLKGEIFT
+400 FAQIKGEIFT

-437 GTQIAYIGS
+437 GTQIAYTGT
-446 GDNAGVELVD
+446 GEDAGVELVD

>member
-1 MMIIKFQ
+1 MMNINFQ
-8 HPLLKLQTIAAFF
+8 HPLLKFQTIAVFLI
-21 MLIMLAACTEPFA
+21 LIMLVACTEPYT

-49 EEGIEIEK
+49 EEDIEKEK
-57 NIQGDEQ
+57 NIQGEEQ
-64 IVEIV
+64 IIEIV
-69 ENQKARVKK
+69 KNQKEKVER

-88 SNKNLSLNRKKI
+88 SNKNLNLNRKKI

-214 DQLDYQASLV
+214 DQLDYQANLV

-254 GEGETAASTISSV
+254 GEGETAASTISSI

-342 LRDLRGTQVG
+342 LRDLRGVQVG
-352 PGQANSGSAAKDQS
+352 PGQANSGDVSTQA
-366 FATVANTDE
+366 FATVANTDA

-385 IANPTMGLGIIADIG
+385 IANPTLGLGIIADIG
-400 FAQLKGEIFT
+400 FAQIKGEIFT

>member
-1 MMIIKFQ
+1 MMNINFQ
-8 HPLLKLQTIAAFF
+8 HPLLKFQTIAVFLI
-21 MLIMLAACTEPFA
+21 LIMLVACTEPYT

-41 EKNTRVIF
+41 EKDTRVIF
-49 EEGIEIEK
+49 EEDIEKEK

-64 IVEIV
+64 IIEIV
-69 ENQKARVKK
+69 KNQKAKVER

-100 INTSEPNTPV
+100 INTSEPNAPV
-110 LASLNTDL
+110 LASLNTEL

-214 DQLDYQASLV
+214 DQLDYQANLV

-254 GEGETAASTISSV
+254 GEGETAASTISSI

-342 LRDLRGTQVG
+342 LRDLRGVQVG
-352 PGQANSGSAAKDQS
+352 PGQANSGDVSTQA
-366 FATVANTDE
+366 FATVANTDA

-385 IANPTMGLGIIADIG
+385 IANPTLGLGIIADIG
-400 FAQLKGEIFT
+400 FAQIKGEIFT

>member
-1 MMIIKFQ
+1 MKNINFQ
-8 HPLLKLQTIAAFF
+8 HPLLKFQTIAVFLI
-21 MLIMLAACTEPFA
+21 LIMLVACAEPYT

-49 EEGIEIEK
+49 EEDIEKEK
-57 NIQGDEQ
+57 NIQSDEQ

-69 ENQKARVKK
+69 KNQKEKVER

-88 SNKNLSLNRKKI
+88 SNKDLSLNRKKI

-214 DQLDYQASLV
+214 DQLDYQANLV

-254 GEGETAASTISSV
+254 GEGETAASTISSI

-328 VDIASFKQDTKNEQ
+328 ANIPLITGDEAIRDI
-342 LRDLRGTQVG
+342 RGTQVG
-352 PGQANSGSAAKDQS
+352 PGQANSGSAETQS
-366 FATVANTDE
+366 FATAADTDS
-375 YNQDRITDFA
+375 YNQDRITDFS
-385 IANPTMGLGIIADIG
+385 IANPTLGLGIIADIG
-400 FAQLKGEIFT
+400 FAQIKGEIFT

>member
-1 MMIIKFQ
+1 MMNINFQ
-8 HPLLKLQTIAAFF
+8 HPLLKFQTIAVFLI
-21 MLIMLAACTEPFA
+21 LIMLVACAEPYT

-49 EEGIEIEK
+49 EEDIEKEK

-64 IVEIV
+64 IIEIV
-69 ENQKARVKK
+69 KNQKAKVER

-100 INTSEPNTPV
+100 INTSEPNAPV
-110 LASLNTDL
+110 LASLNTEL

-214 DQLDYQASLV
+214 DQLDYQANLV

-254 GEGETAASTISSV
+254 GEGETAASTISSI

-342 LRDLRGTQVG
+342 LRDLRGVQVG
-352 PGQANSGSAAKDQS
+352 PGQANSGDVSTQA
-366 FATVANTDE
+366 FATVANTDA

-385 IANPTMGLGIIADIG
+385 IANPTLGLGIIADIG
-400 FAQLKGEIFT
+400 FAQIKGEIFT

>member
-1 MMIIKFQ
+1 MMNINFR
-8 HPLLKLQTIAAFF
+8 HLLLILQTSAFLL
-21 MLIMLAACTEPFA
+21 MLIILAACTEPYS

-49 EEGIEIEK
+49 EGDIDKEK

-64 IVEIV
+64 IVELV
-69 ENQKARVKK
+69 KNQKAKVES

-88 SNKNLSLNRKKI
+88 SNEDLSLNRKKI
-100 INTSEPNTPV
+100 INTSEPNTPM

-126 SFINTDIR
+126 SFNNTDIR

-160 ELRDI
+160 ELRNI

-182 AIDNKTGLIRIHGK
+182 AIDEKTGLIRIHGK
-196 DILREQIT
+196 DVLREQIT
-204 YDKERLQTLN
+204 YDEERLQSLN
-214 DQLDYQASLV
+214 DQLDYQANLV

-254 GEGETAASTISSV
+254 GEGETAASSTSSI

-273 NQNTIIANGT
+273 SQNTIIANGT
-283 EEDLIFVEKIINEV
+283 KEDLIFVEKIINEV

-328 VDIASFKQDTKNEQ
+328 ANIPLIDGDERIRDI
-342 LRDLRGTQVG
+342 RGTQVG
-352 PGQANSGSAAKDQS
+352 PGQANSGSAETQA
-366 FATVANTDE
+366 FATAADTDS
-375 YNQDRITDFA
+375 YNQDRITDFS
-385 IANPTMGLGIIADIG
+385 IANPTLGLGIIADIG
-400 FAQLKGEIFT
+400 FAQLKGEIYT

-437 GTQIAYIGS
+437 GTQIAYTG
-446 GDNAGVELVD
+446 GGEDAGVELVD

-471 NILIILSVS
+471 NIKISLAVS
-480 NNSPSGSGSNPPI
+480 NNSPSGSGANPPI
-493 STLEIDTSLIVK
+493 STLEIDTNLIVK

-533 PFLGRLFRS
+533 PIIGRLFRS

>member
-1 MMIIKFQ
+1 MMNINFQ
-8 HPLLKLQTIAAFF
+8 HPLLILQTTAFVL
-21 MLIMLAACTEPFA
+21 MLIILAACVPPYA
-34 VPKKGEN
+34 VPKKGED

-49 EEGIEIEK
+49 EEDIDTEK

-64 IVEIV
+64 IVELV
-69 ENQKARVKK
+69 KNQKAKVES

-88 SNKNLSLNRKKI
+88 SNKDLSLNRKKI
-100 INTSEPNTPV
+100 INTSEPNTPM

-126 SFINTDIR
+126 SFTNTDIR

-160 ELRDI
+160 ELRNI

-182 AIDNKTGLIRIHGK
+182 AIDEKTGLIRIHGK
-196 DILREQIT
+196 DVLREQIT
-204 YDKERLQTLN
+204 YDEERLQSLN
-214 DQLDYQASLV
+214 DQLDYQANLV
-224 PKSTAVFQLYYIKAE
+224 PKSTAVFQLYYVKAE

-254 GEGETAASTISSV
+254 GEGETAASSTSSI

-273 NQNTIIANGT
+273 SQNTIIANGT
-283 EEDLIFVEKIINEV
+283 KEDLIFVEKIINEV

-328 VDIASFKQDTKNEQ
+328 ANIPLIDGDERIRDI
-342 LRDLRGTQVG
+342 RGTQVG
-352 PGQANSGSAAKDQS
+352 PGQANSGDAATQA
-366 FATVANTDE
+366 FATAADTDS
-375 YNQDRITDFA
+375 YNQDRITDFS
-385 IANPTMGLGIIADIG
+385 IANPTLGLGIIADIG
-400 FAQLKGEIFT
+400 FAQLKGEIYT

-437 GTQIAYIGS
+437 GTQIAYTG
-446 GDNAGVELVD
+446 GGEDAGVELVD

-471 NILIILSVS
+471 NIKISLAVS
-480 NNSPSGSGSNPPI
+480 NNSPSGSGANPPI
-493 STLEIDTSLIVK
+493 STLEIDTNLIVK

-533 PFLGRLFRS
+533 PILGRLFRS

>member
-1 MMIIKFQ
+1 MMNINFQ
-8 HPLLKLQTIAAFF
+8 HPLLILQTTAFLL
-21 MLIMLAACTEPFA
+21 MLIILAACVPPYA
-34 VPKKGEN
+34 VPKKGED

-49 EEGIEIEK
+49 EEDIDKEK

-64 IVEIV
+64 IVELV
-69 ENQKARVKK
+69 KNQKAKVES

-88 SNKNLSLNRKKI
+88 SNEDLSLNRKKI
-100 INTSEPNTPV
+100 INTSEPNTPM
-110 LASLNTDL
+110 LASLNTEL

-126 SFINTDIR
+126 SFNNTDIR

-160 ELRDI
+160 ELRNI

-182 AIDNKTGLIRIHGK
+182 AIDEKTGLIRIHGK
-196 DILREQIT
+196 DVLREQIT
-204 YDKERLQTLN
+204 YDEERLQSLN
-214 DQLDYQASLV
+214 DQLDYQANLV
-224 PKSTAVFQLYYIKAE
+224 PKSTAVFQLYYVKAE

-254 GEGETAASTISSV
+254 GEGETAASSTSSI

-273 NQNTIIANGT
+273 SQNTIIANGT
-283 EEDLIFVEKIINEV
+283 KEDLIFVEKIINEV

-328 VDIASFKQDTKNEQ
+328 ANIPLIDGDERIRDI
-342 LRDLRGTQVG
+342 RGTQVG
-352 PGQANSGSAAKDQS
+352 PGQANSGSAETQA
-366 FATVANTDE
+366 FATAADTDS
-375 YNQDRITDFA
+375 YNQDRITDFS
-385 IANPTMGLGIIADIG
+385 IANPTLGLGIIADIG
-400 FAQLKGEIFT
+400 FAQLKGEIYT

-437 GTQIAYIGS
+437 GTQIAYTG
-446 GDNAGVELVD
+446 GGEDAGVELVD

-471 NILIILSVS
+471 NIKISLAVS
-480 NNSPSGSGSNPPI
+480 NNSPSGSGANPPI
-493 STLEIDTSLIVK
+493 STLEIDTNLIVK

-533 PFLGRLFRS
+533 PILGRLFRS

>member
-1 MMIIKFQ
+1 MMNINFQ
-8 HPLLKLQTIAAFF
+8 HPLLKFQTIAVFLI
-21 MLIMLAACTEPFA
+21 LIMLVACTEPYT

-49 EEGIEIEK
+49 EEDIEKEK
-57 NIQGDEQ
+57 NIQGEEQ
-64 IVEIV
+64 IIEIV
-69 ENQKARVKK
+69 KNQKEKVER

-88 SNKNLSLNRKKI
+88 SNKNLNLNRKKI

-214 DQLDYQASLV
+214 DQLDYQANLV

-254 GEGETAASTISSV
+254 GEGETAASTISSI

-342 LRDLRGTQVG
+342 LRDLRGVQVG
-352 PGQANSGSAAKDQS
+352 PGQANSGDVSTQA
-366 FATVANTDE
+366 FATVANTDA

-385 IANPTMGLGIIADIG
+385 IANPTLGLGIIADIG
-400 FAQLKGEIFT
+400 FAQIKGEIFT

-471 NILIILSVS
+471 NILIILAVS

>member
-1 MMIIKFQ
+1 MMNINFQ
-8 HPLLKLQTIAAFF
+8 HPLLKFQTIAVFLI
-21 MLIMLAACTEPFA
+21 LIMLVACAEPYT

-49 EEGIEIEK
+49 EEDIEKEK

-64 IVEIV
+64 IIEIV
-69 ENQKARVKK
+69 KNQKAKVER

-100 INTSEPNTPV
+100 INTSEPNAPV
-110 LASLNTDL
+110 LASLNTEL

-214 DQLDYQASLV
+214 DQLDYQKNLV

-254 GEGETAASTISSV
+254 GEGETAASTISSI

-283 EEDLIFVEKIINEV
+283 EEDLNFVEKIINEV

-342 LRDLRGTQVG
+342 LRDLRGVQVG
-352 PGQANSGSAAKDQS
+352 PGQANSGDVSTQA
-366 FATVANTDE
+366 FATVANTDA

-385 IANPTMGLGIIADIG
+385 IANPTLGLGIIADIG
-400 FAQLKGEIFT
+400 FAQIKGEIFT

-518 TESQSESKVPILGDI
+518 TESQSETKVPILGDI

>member
-1 MMIIKFQ
+1 MMNINFQ
-8 HPLLKLQTIAAFF
+8 HPLLKFQTIAVFLI
-21 MLIMLAACTEPFA
+21 LIMLVACAEPYT

-49 EEGIEIEK
+49 EEDIEKEK

-64 IVEIV
+64 IIEIV
-69 ENQKARVKK
+69 KNQKAKVER

-100 INTSEPNTPV
+100 INTSEPNAPV
-110 LASLNTDL
+110 LASLNTEL

-224 PKSTAVFQLYYIKAE
+224 PKLTAVYQLYYIKAE

-254 GEGETAASTISSV
+254 GEGETAASTISSI

-273 NQNTIIANGT
+273 SQNTIIANGT

-328 VDIASFKQDTKNEQ
+328 ANIPLIRGQVGEGIRDI
-342 LRDLRGTQVG
+342 RGTQVG
-352 PGQANSGSAAKDQS
+352 PGQANSGSAETQS
-366 FATVANTDE
+366 FATAADTDS
-375 YNQDRITDFA
+375 YNQDRITDFS
-385 IANPTMGLGIIADIG
+385 IANPTLGLGIIADIG
-400 FAQLKGEIFT
+400 FAQIKGEIFT